1 MVKNVKEFERAI
13 GDFFLGLVFQCS
25 EILSNDLEHKSLAE
39 VLTKDIYVQ
48 LVVNQL
54 AFFLSALQCLELA
67 STHGIS
73 RSDHR
78 CSKQDVGGAMAYGYT
93 CLDHDLVDD
102 LWVRFHL
109 EFTSLTDVH
118 EARKE
123 SSTFNAVLIELKIAI
138 VNRIVAEFSAD
149 FSYFNTWHW
158 LMSV

>member
-1 MVKNVKEFERAI
+1 VKNVKEFERAI
-13 GDFFLGLVFQCS
+13 RDFFLGLVFQCS

-39 VLTKDIYVQ
+39 VLTKHIHVQ

-73 RSDHR
+73 RRDHR
-78 CSKQDVGGAMAYGYT
+78 CSNQDVGGAMAYGYA
-93 CLDHDLVDD
+93 CLDHDLVDY

-123 SSTFNAVLIELKIAI
+123 RPTFNAVLIDLEVAI
-138 VNRIVAEFSAD
+138 VNGIVAEFSAD
-149 FSYFNTWHW
+149 FSHFNTWHG